1 MFVAVKDVSKDY
13 GSKLALDHVSFTA
26 EKGRVLG
33 ILGENGAGKST
44 LFRIISSVTKPSGGS
59 VTVEGRPVG
68 LESRKITAFVP
79 EINPFYDWMRV
90 MEQLEFLSAFYEGW
104 DMAKT
109 KELLKFLGLP
119 EKDKIGTL
127 SKGQQVKLKMAFAFS
142 WPAKLILL
150 DEPLSGIDLVAR
162 KMIIGTLFNEYRYGE
177 QTIMMSTHLVN
188 EVEEFFEDVIY
199 LRNGKIA
206 LSGSADN
213 LREEKGKSLVGIF
226 EEIYTE

>member
-1 MFVAVKDVSKDY
+1 MFVEVKDVTKEY
-13 GSKLALDHVSFTA
+13 GKKLALDHVSFGA

-44 LFRIISSVTKPSGGS
+44 LFRIISSVTKTSHGAVIVDGK
-59 VTVEGRPVG
+59 PVG

-79 EINPFYDWMRV
+79 EINPFYDWMSV
-90 MEQLEFLSAFYEGW
+90 IEQLEFLAAFYDGW

-109 KELLKFLGLP
+109 RELLKFLGLP
-119 EKDKIGTL
+119 ERDKIGTL
-127 SKGQQVKLKMAFAFS
+127 SKGQQVKLKIAFAFS

-162 KMIIGTLFNEYRYGE
+162 KKIIGTLFNEYRYGE
-177 QTIMMSTHLVN
+177 QTILMSTHLVH

-206 LSGSADN
+206 LQGSADN

-226 EEIYTE
+226 EEIYSV